1 MIIEAKPVINEVS
14 IDLFDIYEYK
24 DAQAVDRSI
33 VQVKTLV
40 RTLSK
45 SQLESEI
52 NMLTSRLVQLNADL
66 QLITTAL

>member
-1 MIIEAKPVINEVS
+1 MIVEAKSVVNEVP

-24 DAQAVDRSI
+24 DAQAVDGSI
-33 VQVKTLV
+33 VQVKTLI

-52 NMLTSRLVQLNADL
+52 NMLTSRLAELNADL